1 MVKFILFLAISLPSF
16 LISQTMRVAVFSGD
30 KIQRINFSYSES
42 SYSIYA
48 DTNYVG
54 DINVN
59 DFVDIVA
66 SDSSKVKLYFGVL
79 EVGSYNKIKLI
90 QNASFGNLTLTQKN
104 TEVKPRKYVG
114 DFEVS
119 NNKNS
124 LQIVNCVYLED
135 YISGVVESE
144 GGVGHHLEYYKA
156 QAVLSRTYAMRNL
169 NRHGK
174 DGYDLCDRT
183 HCQAYFNKWRFSNNI
198 LKAVQETKQDVLI
211 DSNYHY
217 VEGFF
222 HANCGGQT
230 SEADLIWNESIPYL
244 KTFRDTF
251 CIYTKQAKWE
261 KKIPKSKWTS
271 FFQKNY
277 FISESDA
284 VFNYQQFNFQQECRK
299 AFFVDPRYGIPL
311 REIRDEFKLK
321 STFFSCQDEGE
332 YVKLI
337 GKGFGHGVGLCQE
350 GAMKMAKLNY
360 TYKQILSYYFS
371 GTEIVKLETIMANS
385 NTGFKL
391 APAITYK
398 TFFEN
403 LKSD

>member
-1 MVKFILFLAISLPSF
+1 
-16 LISQTMRVAVFSGD
+16 
-30 KIQRINFSYSES
+30 
-42 SYSIYA
+42 
-48 DTNYVG
+48 
-54 DINVN
+54 
-59 DFVDIVA
+59 
-66 SDSSKVKLYFGVL
+66 L

-230 SEADLIWNESIPYL
+230 CEPQYIWNEKIDYL
-244 KTFRDTF
+244 SSFVDTF
-251 CIYTKQAKWE
+251 CIYTGIYFCPG
-261 KKIPKSKWTS
+261 KI
-271 FFQKNY
+271 F
-277 FISESDA
+277 
-284 VFNYQQFNFQQECRK
+284 
-299 AFFVDPRYGIPL
+299 
-311 REIRDEFKLK
+311 
-321 STFFSCQDEGE
+321 
-332 YVKLI
+332 
-337 GKGFGHGVGLCQE
+337 
-350 GAMKMAKLNY
+350 
-360 TYKQILSYYFS
+360 
-371 GTEIVKLETIMANS
+371 
-385 NTGFKL
+385 
-391 APAITYK
+391 
-398 TFFEN
+398 
-403 LKSD
+403 